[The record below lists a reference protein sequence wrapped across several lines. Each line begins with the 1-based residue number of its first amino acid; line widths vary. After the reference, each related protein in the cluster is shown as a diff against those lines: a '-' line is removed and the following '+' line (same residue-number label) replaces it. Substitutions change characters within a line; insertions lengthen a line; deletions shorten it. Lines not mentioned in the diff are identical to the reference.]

1 MGDLKEQTLLE
12 LGFSQNEVKIYIALL
27 EKGLS
32 TPTDIAKKTK
42 LYRTNI
48 YDALD
53 RLMKKGLVSY
63 VINEDKKFFDVS
75 DPKNLLVLLK
85 EKELNLQK
93 VMPEFELAKQLS
105 KSGSQSCI
113 FEGVQA
119 FQKLLDS
126 FLKYNEPILVFGIPK
141 NAPELMKTFIPHF
154 HQRRIAK
161 KIVMKHIYNHNAQE
175 RINFLNKMPLTE
187 AKYLPSQ
194 YDSKVSTNICG
205 DEVVLALWTDP
216 VFVIQINNKHIADAY
231 RNYFN
236 ILWQDSVM

>member
-12 LGFSQNEVKIYIALL
+12 LGFSQNEAKVYLALL
-27 EKGLS
+27 DNGLS
-32 TPTDIAKKTK
+32 TTTEISKKTK

-63 VINEDKKFFDVS
+63 IIKENKKHFNVT

-93 VMPEFELAKQLS
+93 VLPEFELAKQLS
-105 KSGSQSCI
+105 KSGSNAYI
-113 FEGVQA
+113 FEGVKA
-119 FQKLLDS
+119 FQKVLNE
-126 FLKYNEPILVFGIPK
+126 FLKYDEPILVYGIPK

-154 HQRRIAK
+154 HKKRLSK
-161 KIVMKHIYNHNAQE
+161 KIPMKHIYNHNAQE
-175 RINFLNKMPLTE
+175 RIKYLNKMPLTE

-205 DEVVLALWTDP
+205 DEVVLALWTEP
-216 VFVIQINNKHIADAY
+216 VFVIQIINRQIANAY
-231 RNYFN
+231 KNYFHL
-236 ILWQDSVM
+236 LWQDSII